1 MKTQKICSGLSWFSF
16 GRHTVFTRIMKC
28 WTRTWKVTSF
38 SLISFLD
45 YWDYLICEN
54 ILRNIIIVWSY
65 LRAGRWSCSADPPLL
80 HKMLDNLMLTENKRQ
95 WQPVRN
101 VKIRT
106 HQVQLS
112 EVFVSLLAVFGQ
124 FWRFSFV
131 ADGSLVC
138 PLPDLVLIL
147 DESHPDIKVFLIS
160 LRFSWSL
167 FSSKTKQAFCSTPKS
182 HKSTILLGFGFGFGF
197 EGEDFLNRS
206 GCGFEGEE
214 FLNIP
219 WAPTEMRNLSIQNT
233 DILNLYSLNQ
243 LVE

>member
-1 MKTQKICSGLSWFSF
+1 MDFLMVCGVLRSFRLRLSVRIC
-16 GRHTVFTRIMKC
+16 REM
-28 WTRTWKVTSF
+28 
-38 SLISFLD
+38 LI
-45 YWDYLICEN
+45 
-54 ILRNIIIVWSY
+54 SY
-65 LRAGRWSCSADPPLL
+65 LRAGRWSCSAAPPLL
-80 HKMLDNLMLTENKRQ
+80 HKMLDNLTLTEKKEQ

-112 EVFVSLLAVFGQ
+112 EVFVSLLPVFGQ

-160 LRFSWSL
+160 LRFSRSL

-182 HKSTILLGFGFGFGF
+182 HKSTILLGFGFGF

-219 WAPTEMRNLSIQNT
+219 WAPTEMRNLLIQNT
-233 DILNLYSLNQ
+233 DVLNICLRSIPGDPN
-243 LVE
+243 VVR

>member
-1 MKTQKICSGLSWFSF
+1 MQDEDLEVDSFLTYFFPENMDFLMLWGSSIFFLRLRLSVRIFREILSW
-16 GRHTVFTRIMKC
+16 
-28 WTRTWKVTSF
+28 
-38 SLISFLD
+38 
-45 YWDYLICEN
+45 
-54 ILRNIIIVWSY
+54 Y
-65 LRAGRWSCSADPPLL
+65 LRAGRWNCLADPPLL
-80 HKMLDNLMLTENKRQ
+80 HRMLDNLTLTEKRQ

-124 FWRFSFV
+124 FWRFPFV

-160 LRFSWSL
+160 LRFSRSL

-219 WAPTEMRNLSIQNT
+219 WAPTEMRSLLIQNT
-233 DILNLYSLNQ
+233 ILIS
-243 LVE
+243 